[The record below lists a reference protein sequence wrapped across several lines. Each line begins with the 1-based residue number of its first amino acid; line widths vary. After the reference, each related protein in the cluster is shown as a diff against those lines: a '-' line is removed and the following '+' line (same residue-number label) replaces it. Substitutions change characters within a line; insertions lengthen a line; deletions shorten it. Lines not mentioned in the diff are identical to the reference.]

1 MGRRPNNGP
10 SFSGRSFR
18 GSGGL
23 SNRDFFQQGFAGIPP
38 VYRTRG
44 ILPIEALFPKKKIKK
59 TAKELTAQRLERTE
73 RLLREISEGN
83 KRKKARGGAAK
94 KNRP

>member
-10 SFSGRSFR
+10 TFSGGSFSGLD
-18 GSGGL
+18 GL
-23 SNRDFFQQGFAGIPP
+23 SNRDHFQQGFAGIPP

-73 RLLREISEGN
+73 RLLREVSGSN
-83 KRKKARGGAAK
+83 KRKKARAGAAK
-94 KNRP
+94 KKCT